1 MFLIS
6 PTIYFQ
12 AANFRPLLNR
22 VLVQRL
28 AAETKTKAGIML
40 PEKSLGKVLQGT
52 VVAVG
57 PGARMEN
64 GTIVPTT
71 VSVGDK
77 VLLPEYGG
85 TKVTLDDEVSRSGTL
100 NYVLF
105 MPNSVDYGSAQTVLQ
120 LWEIL
125 GEPG

>member
-1 MFLIS
+1 
-6 PTIYFQ
+6 
-12 AANFRPLLNR
+12 
-22 VLVQRL
+22 
-28 AAETKTKAGIML
+28 ML

-52 VVAVG
+52 VVSVG

-105 MPNSVDYGSAQTVLQ
+105 MPNSVDYGS
-120 LWEIL
+120 
-125 GEPG
+125 

>member
-52 VVAVG
+52 VVSVG

-105 MPNSVDYGSAQTVLQ
+105 MPNSVDYGS
-120 LWEIL
+120 
-125 GEPG
+125 